1 MLFIGGLIFSLLCVF
16 GSFVASGGA
25 LAPLIASM
33 PFELLTILGAAAG
46 IFIMSN
52 SKDELKQ
59 LLPDL
64 KLTLGGPRHN
74 KDSYLEL
81 LVTLFRFMRLA
92 QARGNIALE
101 EHVENPGESSIFA
114 LAPRVRDDVETRNM
128 ICDYLRLV
136 SLNMEEPYQLDEV
149 MARELKKNLSE
160 KLHISES
167 LQSIADALPALGIVA
182 AVLGVIKTMASISKP
197 PVILGEMIA
206 GALVGTFLGVLLSY
220 GVVAPLAARMKD
232 VIMQDGRYQDIIRIV
247 FVAHLQGSPPQVSA
261 EIGRKDIPHAFM
273 PSFNELDV
281 VLAEASNPQQATQG
295 AAA

>member
-1 MLFIGGLIFSLLCVF
+1 MLFIGGLIFALLCVF

-25 LAPLIASM
+25 LAPLIMSM
-33 PFELLTILGAAAG
+33 PFELLTILGAAVG
-46 IFIMSN
+46 IFVMSN
-52 SKDELKQ
+52 SKDVLKEFPHY
-59 LLPDL
+59 LRRTI
-64 KLTLGGPRHN
+64 KGPRYN
-74 KDSYLEL
+74 KAAYTEL

-92 QARGNIALE
+92 QAKGNMALE
-101 EHVENPGESSIFA
+101 EHIENPNDSSIFA
-114 LAPRVRDDVETRNM
+114 LSPNVRDDVPTRAL

-136 SLNMEEPYQLDEV
+136 SLNMDDAYQLDEV

-160 KLHISES
+160 ELHTSES

-220 GVVAPLAARMKD
+220 GVVAPLSSRMRD
-232 VIMQDGRYQDIIRIV
+232 VIMQDARYQDLIRTV
-247 FVAHLQGSPPQVSA
+247 FVAHLQGNPPQICA

-273 PSFNELDV
+273 PTFAELDSA
-281 VLAEASNPQQATQG
+281 LSEATNPG
-295 AAA
+295 AAAAA